1 MRGPRLGPL
10 ADTHALIMIK
20 RLYAF
25 PSVIACLCL
34 LSSGFAR
41 AEDSSSRPIDDRG
54 VFSMQ
59 LENDMFQ
66 HTDRHYTHGTRFSY
80 LTPEGDI
87 PDQVNAAADAM
98 PLFPAE
104 GRKRASFILGQSI
117 FTPSNIT
124 LRDPPTNDR
133 PYAGWLYGG
142 VGLVSDTGQRL
153 DNLELDLGIVGP
165 QSYAEDTQ
173 KFVHGVI
180 GAKQPQGWNHQLK
193 NEPGIVLTYERTWR
207 SIAQAYP
214 LGFAAD
220 LAPHVGGSVG
230 NVFTQ
235 AAGGLMLRIGRN
247 LPDDYGPPRIR
258 PSLPGSDF
266 FVPTAGFGW
275 YLFAG
280 VEERAVA
287 RNIFLDGNTFAHSAS
302 VDKNT
307 WVGDFQ
313 FGIAVTFDAV
323 RIALTEVDRTR
334 EFEGQQHPDSF
345 GALTVGF
352 RF

>member
-1 MRGPRLGPL
+1 MALVTAL
-10 ADTHALIMIK
+10 APAI
-20 RLYAF
+20 
-25 PSVIACLCL
+25 
-34 LSSGFAR
+34 AR
-41 AEDSSSRPIDDRG
+41 AENGGETPSEADRRG
-54 VFSMQ
+54 VISLQ
-59 LENDMFQ
+59 LENDLVQ
-66 HTDRHYTHGTRFSY
+66 NTDRHYTHGTRLAY

-87 PDQVNAAADAM
+87 PEAVDDFADAM
-98 PLFPAE
+98 PFFPEE

-117 FTPSNIT
+117 FTPSNIS
-124 LRDPPTNDR
+124 LRDPPPTDR

-142 VGLVSDTGQRL
+142 VGLVSDTGKRF
-153 DNLELDLGIVGP
+153 DNLELDIGIVGP

-173 KFVHGVI
+173 KFVHDII
-180 GAKQPQGWNHQLK
+180 GAKQPQGWHHQLK
-193 NEPGIVLTYERTWR
+193 NEPGIVLNYERYWR

-214 LGFAAD
+214 IGIGVD
-220 LAPHVGGSVG
+220 LSPYAGGAVG
-230 NVFTQ
+230 NVLTD
-235 AAGGLMLRIGRN
+235 AAGGLVLRIGYD

-266 FVPTAGFGW
+266 FIPKGDFSW

-280 VEERAVA
+280 VEERAVL
-287 RNIFLDGNTFAHSAS
+287 RNIFLDGNTFAHSPS
-302 VDKNT
+302 VDKET

-313 FGIAVTFDAV
+313 YGVAMIVGRV
-323 RIALTEVDRTR
+323 RIALTEINRTR

>member
-1 MRGPRLGPL
+1 MIKCPYVVPSLLASCLWLASSAIARADDLPPRP
-10 ADTHALIMIK
+10 ADT
-20 RLYAF
+20 
-25 PSVIACLCL
+25 
-34 LSSGFAR
+34 
-41 AEDSSSRPIDDRG
+41 RG
-54 VFSMQ
+54 VFSVQ

-87 PDQVNAAADAM
+87 PDEVNAAADAV
-98 PLFPAE
+98 PLFPTD

-124 LRDPPTNDR
+124 LRDPPANDR

-142 VGLVSDTGQRL
+142 VGLVSDTGKRL
-153 DNLELDLGIVGP
+153 DNLELDFGIVGP
-165 QSYAEDTQ
+165 QSYADDTQ

-180 GAKQPQGWNHQLK
+180 GAKQPQGWSHQLK
-193 NEPGIVLTYERTWR
+193 NEPGLVLTYERTWR
-207 SIAQAYP
+207 SIAQVYP

-220 LAPHVGGSVG
+220 LSPHVGGSLG

-235 AAGGLMLRIGRN
+235 GAGGFMLRIGRD

-266 FVPTAGFGW
+266 FVPTGRFGW

-287 RNIFLDGNTFAHSAS
+287 RNIFLDGNTFAHSTS

-313 FGIAVTFDAV
+313 YGIAVTFDAV

-345 GALTVGF
+345 GALTVGL